1 MQKTRTTGIWVA
13 LTAVVVL
20 VAVGMASKTGPAST
34 GQPAPAERALK
45 SVTLNTA
52 AYAVGP
58 AKIDKRSVR
67 ITADDDMHIVAL
79 EHFTGYFH
87 HAVRVL
93 YW

>member
-1 MQKTRTTGIWVA
+1 MLKTRTTGIWVA
-13 LTAVVVL
+13 LTAAAVL
-20 VAVGMASKTGPAST
+20 VAMGMAEKTDPAST
-34 GQPAPAERALK
+34 QQPAPAERSLET
-45 SVTLNTA
+45 VTLNTA